1 MLNFEINPTS
11 ILSGESFVTLV
22 LASILFI
29 IVPLLLVIL
38 EYRLTKRNRRY
49 GTYLLVGIFVSAVL
63 FGIVSIAIGIVLT
76 VIYLIALKVL
86 KVLYLFQ

>member
-11 ILSGESFVTLV
+11 ILSGESFVALV
-22 LASILFI
+22 LAAILFI

-49 GTYLLVGIFVSAVL
+49 GTYLLVGIFASAVL
-63 FGIVSIAIGIVLT
+63 FGLVSIAIGIVLT
-76 VIYLIALKVL
+76 VIYLIALKVH
-86 KVLYLFQ
+86 